1 MKRPLRHRNLDRPA
15 GRDARRRR
23 AAPGGPLAGLRVV
36 DLTRAMA
43 GPYCTMLLGDLGT
56 EVIKVEE
63 PEKGDETRAWGP
75 PFVRGESTYFLSAN
89 RNKKSIAI
97 DLKRP
102 EGRRL
107 VSRLIARADILVENF
122 RPGTLARLGFEPRRL
137 LRRHRRLILCSISGY
152 GQDGPHRDLPG
163 YDLILQGE
171 GGIMSLTGEVEG
183 PPCKVGVAVA
193 DIGAGMFAAIGILA
207 ALEARRRSGRGQWVD
222 TSLLEGQV
230 SWMTYMA
237 SAYFATGANPARPG
251 TGHPSIVPYQ
261 AFATRDIPITLAVN
275 NEKLWRGFCDALG
288 LGHLRDDARFSGNP
302 QRVRNR
308 HLLVPELEAHFRAR
322 SGREMLEK
330 LRAAGI
336 PCGPIQTIE
345 DVCRDA
351 QVLHRGMVEEMDHPV
366 AGRVRQLGLP
376 LKLSATP
383 GALRL
388 PPPTLGQ
395 HTDDILSGILGLAAP
410 AIARLRKAGVVR

>member
-1 MKRPLRHRNLDRPA
+1 
-15 GRDARRRR
+15 
-23 AAPGGPLAGLRVV
+23 
-36 DLTRAMA
+36 
-43 GPYCTMLLGDLGT
+43 MLLGDLGAD
-56 EVIKVEE
+56 VIKVEE
-63 PEKGDETRAWGP
+63 PEKGDETRSWGP
-75 PFVRGESTYFLSAN
+75 PFVKGESTYFLSAN
-89 RNKKSIAI
+89 RNKRSVAV

-102 EGRRL
+102 SGKRL
-107 VSRLIARADILVENF
+107 ASLLLARADVLVENF
-122 RPGTLARLGFEPRRL
+122 RPGTLARLGLEPRRL
-137 LRRHRRLILCSISGY
+137 LRRHPRLIVCSISGY
-152 GQDGPHRDLPG
+152 GQDGPHRDRPG

-171 GGIMSLTGEVEG
+171 GGIMSLTGEPQG

-237 SAYFATGANPARPG
+237 SAYFATGVNPPRPG

-261 AFATRDIPITLAVN
+261 AFATRDIPITVAVN
-275 NEKLWRGFCDALG
+275 NDKLWEGFCGALG
-288 LGHLRDDARFSGNP
+288 LDRLRDDPRFSDNP
-302 QRVRNR
+302 QRVRHR
-308 HLLVPELEAHFRAR
+308 HLLVPELEAYFRAR
-322 SGREMLEK
+322 SGREVLEK

-345 DVCRDA
+345 EVCRDP
-351 QVLHRGMVEEMDHPV
+351 QVLYRGMVQEIEHPA
-366 AGRVRQLGLP
+366 AGRLRQLGVP
-376 LKLSATP
+376 IKLSGTP

-395 HTDDILSGILGLAAP
+395 HTDEVLRGLLGLSARDVE
-410 AIARLRKAGVVR
+410 RLRRARVVR